1 MHGVHEQVHV
11 YELIGKKS
19 VVGIVEDGLQLVS
32 AGGRIDFVIDSEQLA
47 SGNLPRVVAVVGIHG
62 EMNSGAE
69 LAADLGKLVL
79 RKAEEHGDGLK
90 LRDDHEAIGIVGVH
104 DISRINEAQ
113 ADAAIDG
120 SGDPAISELKF
131 GIVNLALIGFDGA
144 VKLTDKRGLRI
155 ELLLRDHAFVKK
167 KLVTL
172 QVDFRVLALGL
183 ILGKLAF
190 GLFELDLKRPRINL
204 YENIALVHELTFSK
218 GHIDNLTVNATA
230 HRDGVKGGYGPEA
243 VEVDGKVA
251 ALGGSNDNGHD
262 KVAHARASRASF
274 GFSRRRGPKRIGRFT
289 WSSGSPEIPNADH
302 HADDNQQP
310 EPPETLRGLRRR
322 CSSCRVGAWFG
333 QAHRVE
339 LPHSSTPNQCTKHCA
354 RASKPSKGRAIT
366 GTPRAA
372 APKG

>member
-1 MHGVHEQVHV
+1 AVTDSSPGTSRPALGKLGSWREARICGRWGSWIRGRGWGGWQCSRPIAICVSHGRVDLAAVLELVLAFNDYELAATYAAAQPNAIAGGLRDSDRTDCDRVVAGYGIDVGSLRPTLDRRSGNNREIVHGVHEQVHV

-90 LRDDHEAIGIVGVH
+90 LRDDDETIGIVGVH
-104 DISRINEAQ
+104 DISRVNEAQ

-167 KLVTL
+167 KPVTL
-172 QVDFRVLALGL
+172 QVGFRVLALGL

-204 YENIALVHELTFSK
+204 YEKIALV
-218 GHIDNLTVNATA
+218 
-230 HRDGVKGGYGPEA
+230 
-243 VEVDGKVA
+243 
-251 ALGGSNDNGHD
+251 
-262 KVAHARASRASF
+262 
-274 GFSRRRGPKRIGRFT
+274 
-289 WSSGSPEIPNADH
+289 
-302 HADDNQQP
+302 
-310 EPPETLRGLRRR
+310 
-322 CSSCRVGAWFG
+322 
-333 QAHRVE
+333 
-339 LPHSSTPNQCTKHCA
+339 
-354 RASKPSKGRAIT
+354 
-366 GTPRAA
+366 
-372 APKG
+372 